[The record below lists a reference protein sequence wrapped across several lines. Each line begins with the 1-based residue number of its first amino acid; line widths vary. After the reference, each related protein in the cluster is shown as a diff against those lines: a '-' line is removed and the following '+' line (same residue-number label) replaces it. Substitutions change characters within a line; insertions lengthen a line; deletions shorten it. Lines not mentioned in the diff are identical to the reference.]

1 MDTSTEIDLARISLR
16 RLSTDE
22 LTRAEVDAIRALM
35 TVAFG
40 ADEDERFT
48 DDDWE
53 HSIGGVH
60 FVLDDDAEI
69 VGHAS
74 VVEREIHV
82 GGRPLRTGY
91 VEAVA
96 MAPARRRSG
105 LGTRLMVDVG
115 LLIRDRF
122 ELGVLGTGSH
132 HFYERLGWRTWAGPS
147 FVRTAEGDRRT
158 PDEDGDILVLVTP
171 TSPVLDLDA
180 PISCDWRPGDV
191 W

>member
-1 MDTSTEIDLARISLR
+1 VDTSTEIDLARISLR

-96 MAPARRRSG
+96 MAPARQRSG